1 MAHPLGDIARQALAH
16 RYDRLVEMDATGT
29 STTLSAVDRD
39 TGRAVV
45 ARLLGVETRFPAA
58 GTLLD
63 HVARLASLS
72 SDYLLEIY
80 EYREVPADSPS
91 GILVIHEAFTG
102 MPLGDLLPS
111 FHRMLS
117 EDARPGHA
125 FCVLAAQ
132 MATALRDLHAA
143 GLLYR
148 GITPHSFLFNPA
160 TRRFKLDGLAWDDAW
175 LPEQGGFSAGV
186 AASAL
191 SCLAPEQAGRMDH
204 VVDFRANLY
213 SLGVLFYEM
222 MTGKHPFPAGD
233 AAGVL
238 YGHTART
245 PALPSDLNPAMD
257 TALSRMVLKLL
268 AKHPD
273 DRYQSAAGLLFDLAD
288 LTGRF
293 DAALSV
299 GEFMP
304 GRKDVSPVFALPDRL
319 YGREEA
325 LSFLKKRFD
334 RVRAGDTGVVMVT
347 GGTGVGKTEV
357 IRHLSRYVRES
368 GGIFLTGK
376 FDPNQ
381 QNVPLSAS
389 KTAIASIARWLLSR
403 PPDQIRAWR
412 EKILSAVW
420 PSGQVLVD
428 MIPEMELIIGKQP
441 PLGELPP
448 MEANMRM
455 ALVMEKFGTLFLAR
469 EHPVVFFLDDLQ
481 WADRG
486 TLEHGV
492 AFMLI
497 RQRHYCMVL
506 GTCRDSE
513 VDDTHPLS
521 RFLEKLERTSV
532 PVEKLSLRP
541 LDIDQTTAM
550 MADTLSQARTAVL
563 PLARIVFEKT
573 GGNPFFIRQFLG
585 SLHANGLIHYDT
597 GRGCWAWNVERIA
610 AADITDNVA
619 RLLSTTI
626 DKLPAPTLS
635 VLQAAAC
642 AGNRIDPELLV
653 LVIGRD
659 RADICAH
666 VQTALEAGLVHPV
679 TDPSATAPA
688 VDTSTGLTWEF
699 AHDHILQAVYQTLPE
714 TQAREIHWTVGKA
727 LLEKASEGAPG
738 ERIFDIVHQLRL
750 GMPLSL
756 SSPEATELARLNLEA
771 GRVAMETIS
780 FEGAADYLR
789 HACNLLPDTA
799 WETHYD
805 LAAGIYGALARCEF
819 ALGAFVES
827 ERLFGLLLQKAPSL
841 VTRARAYN
849 AMVELHTAAGNIDK
863 ALMLG
868 RRALETL
875 GIHLPRRPGR
885 ARVLLL
891 LVRLRLIW
899 GVRRVSAILDAAENR
914 DETLDIT
921 LTLLTNIGL
930 PTFYVNP
937 LLCLWINATG
947 ILLGIRNPKEGFPL
961 QHASFGLITLGAFLG
976 SIFGFIGMGRH
987 YAKTGM
993 RLLERQAPGQYQ
1005 AIAYFVSAFFNRHWY
1020 QPARKSIDSFKRA
1033 YRHALKTGDISYAGH
1048 SINSM
1053 FMVRFFLG
1061 DNLDAV
1067 YAYHQRHEAFIQ
1079 KARSPFAVA
1088 HYKLLRQLYRS
1099 LKGQALSPAGLD
1111 TKDYDTAAEF
1121 AAVVDTG
1128 NLLLR
1133 FFFLLS
1139 QLKLYVFHR
1148 QWENGASLVERIQ
1161 AMNYLPVGT
1170 LVVTEYCFFAFLS
1183 ITNLI
1188 VAGTPPQQARRYS
1201 RRAARFIRRMR
1212 QWYRLQPDNFEPML
1226 RLMEAE
1232 KARVQGR
1239 PVQAQERYRQ
1249 AVAAARD
1256 GGFTHLAALGCES
1269 AGNFFA
1275 AQGDTVAARAYLAEA
1290 RKAYLDW
1297 GATAKAADLEKQ
1309 HAGLFAAIPG
1319 HTAVS
1324 ISPLERAD
1332 HGAVVA
1338 ALQAVSQE
1346 IVVRRLLTRLM
1357 EITMAAT
1364 GASRAAFISN
1374 RQGRLFVEVERW
1386 GNETDQTLLKSEP
1399 LLEQPTSLMA
1409 AVVYYVKRT
1418 RELVVM
1424 NDVKKESSLFQKNS
1438 DDAGTPRALVCMPM
1452 ARNKRLVGILY
1463 LENALTGGV
1472 FTEDRIGLLTMIA
1485 SQAAV
1490 SFENATLYEHVMKN
1504 EQDLKRLSE
1513 KLRSL
1518 YSELLLTE
1526 ERERRRIATELHDR
1540 IGHALAGAKIGL
1552 ETLCKGSAKEHE
1564 ARLRDV
1570 LAVLDQSIAD
1580 TRTLTFELSPPILYH
1595 LGLGPALDWLCEET
1609 QKKHGLT
1616 VSFADTGQEG
1626 GLDQKTEILCFQI
1639 VRELLFNAVKHSQAG
1654 HVEVRLYRNGAR
1666 MGLTIQDDGVG
1677 FDGSRQSAG
1686 SGFGL
1691 FSIHERLRLVGG
1703 EMNIDT
1709 GKNRGTTI
1717 DITVPLTGEN
1727 QNQGEVNDQGSG
1739 G

>member
-1 MAHPLGDIARQALAH
+1 MAHPLGDIARQSLSY
-16 RYDRLVEMDATGT
+16 RYDRLVEMKTTGT
-29 STTLSAVDRD
+29 SVTLSAVDRN
-39 TGRAVV
+39 TGQAVV
-45 ARLLGVETRFPAA
+45 ARLIGVDARFPAVA
-58 GTLLD
+58 EMLLD
-63 HVARLASLS
+63 HVARLATLS
-72 SDYLLEIY
+72 SDSLLSIY
-80 EYREVPADSPS
+80 EYREVPADNPS
-91 GILVIHEAFTG
+91 GILVIQEAFTG
-102 MPLGDLLPS
+102 MPLGELLPS
-111 FHRMLS
+111 FHRILS
-117 EDARPGHA
+117 GEDRPGHA

-132 MATALRDLHAA
+132 MATALRDLHGA
-143 GLLYR
+143 GLLHR
-148 GITPHSFLFNPA
+148 SINPQGFLFDPA
-160 TRRFKLDGLAWDDAW
+160 TRRFKLDGLAWDHAW
-175 LPEQGGFSAGV
+175 LPEHGGFSPGTAE
-186 AASAL
+186 SAL
-191 SCLAPEQAGRMDH
+191 SYLAPEQAGRMDH
-204 VVDFRANLY
+204 IVDFRANLY

-222 MTGKHPFPAGD
+222 ITGKHPFSAED

-245 PALPSDLNPAMD
+245 PVPPSNLNPAMD

-273 DRYQSAAGLLFDLAD
+273 DRYQSAAGLLSDLAD
-288 LTGRF
+288 LAGRI
-293 DAALSV
+293 DTAAS
-299 GEFMP
+299 GEAFVP

-334 RVRAGDTGVVMVT
+334 RIRAGDTGVVMVT
-347 GGTGVGKTEV
+347 GDTGVGKTEV

-441 PLGELPP
+441 ALGELPP

-455 ALVMEKFGTLFLAR
+455 ALVMEKFGSLFLAR

-513 VDDTHPLS
+513 VDDAHPLS

-532 PVEKLSLRP
+532 PVEKLSLHP
-541 LDIDQTTAM
+541 LNIDQTAAM
-550 MADTLSQARTAVL
+550 MADTLSQARAAVL

-573 GGNPFFIRQFLG
+573 GGNPFFIRQFMG
-585 SLHANGLIHYDT
+585 SLHATDLIRYDMS
-597 GRGCWAWNVERIA
+597 RGCWTWNVERIA

-619 RLLSTTI
+619 WLLSAAI
-626 DKLPAPTLS
+626 DKLSGPTLS

-642 AGNRIDPELLV
+642 AGNRIDPDLLAPV
-653 LVIGRD
+653 LERNRD
-659 RADICAH
+659 DICVH
-666 VQTALEAGLVHPV
+666 VQAAMEAGLVHASM
-679 TDPSATAPA
+679 DPSATIPVADNSA
-688 VDTSTGLTWEF
+688 GSAWEF

-714 TQAREIHWTVGKA
+714 KRAREIHWTVGKT
-727 LLEKASEGAPG
+727 LLAKASAGTSG
-738 ERIFDIVHQLRL
+738 KSIFDIVHQLRL
-750 GMPLSL
+750 GMPPALSL
-756 SSPEATELARLNLEA
+756 SEATQLARLNLKA

-780 FEGAADYLR
+780 FEGASGYLR

-819 ALGAFVES
+819 ALGAFSES

-849 AMVELHTAAGNIDK
+849 AMIELHTASGNIDK

-875 GIHLPRRPGR
+875 GIHLPHRPGR
-885 ARVLLL
+885 IRVLLL
-891 LVRLRLIW
+891 LVRLRLAW
-899 GVRRVSAILDAAENR
+899 GVRRVSTILNAEENR
-914 DETLDIT
+914 DETLDVT
-921 LTLLTNIGL
+921 LTLLANIGL

-937 LLCLWINATG
+937 LLCLWINAKG
-947 ILLGIRNPKEGFPL
+947 SLLGIQNPKKGFPL

-976 SIFGFIGMGRH
+976 SIFGFIGMGRN

-1048 SINSM
+1048 SINAM
-1053 FMVRFFLG
+1053 FMARFFLG

-1088 HYKLLRQLYRS
+1088 NYKLLRQLYRS
-1099 LKGQALSPAGLD
+1099 LKGLTASPDVLD
-1111 TKDYDTAAEF
+1111 AKDYDTAAEF

-1128 NLLLR
+1128 NLFLR
-1133 FFFLLS
+1133 FLFLLS
-1139 QLKLYVFHR
+1139 QLKLCVFYR
-1148 QWENGASLVERIQ
+1148 QWDKGASMVDRIQ
-1161 AMNYLPVGT
+1161 AMNYLPAGT

-1183 ITNLI
+1183 ITNLT
-1188 VAGTPPQQARRYS
+1188 VAGQQARQYR

-1212 QWYRLQPDNFEPML
+1212 QWHRLQPDNFEPML

-1232 KARVQGR
+1232 KARAERR
-1239 PVQAQERYRQ
+1239 PVKAQERYRE

-1256 GGFTHLAALGCES
+1256 GGFTHLAALACES

-1275 AQGDTVAARAYLAEA
+1275 AQDDAVAARAYLVEA
-1290 RKAYLDW
+1290 KKAYLAW
-1297 GATAKAADLEKQ
+1297 GATAKVSDLEKR
-1309 HAGLFAAIPG
+1309 HAGLFTAAPDDASV
-1319 HTAVS
+1319 AVS
-1324 ISPLERAD
+1324 PRERAD

-1374 RQGRLFVEVERW
+1374 HQGRLFVEVERW

-1399 LLEQPTSLMA
+1399 LLEQPSSLMA

-1424 NDVKKESSLFQKNS
+1424 NDVKNEAVLFQKNS
-1438 DDAGTPRALVCMPM
+1438 DAAGTPRALVCMPM

-1463 LENALTGGV
+1463 LENVLTGGV
-1472 FTEDRIGLLTMIA
+1472 FTEDRIELLTMIA

-1518 YSELLLTE
+1518 YSELLLAE

-1552 ETLCKGSAKEHE
+1552 ETLCKNPGKSPEG
-1564 ARLRDV
+1564 RLNEI

-1616 VSFADTGQEG
+1616 VSFTDAGQEG

-1639 VRELLFNAVKHSQAG
+1639 MRELLFNAVKHAQAD

-1686 SGFGL
+1686 TGFGL

-1717 DITVPLTGEN
+1717 DITVPLTGET
-1727 QNQGEVNDQGSG
+1727 
-1739 G
+1739 